1 MESLLYAFAHADV
14 YMLIMARIL
23 AFFLVLPVFSGAN
36 ITAMVKIGIA
46 ASVSLVIFISGRV
59 TSVVYQPTVL
69 GFIMIFIAE
78 FMVGFL
84 SGFVVS
90 LIFSLIL
97 LAGQLIDFQIG
108 FSMVSVF
115 DPVSQIQVPIV
126 GNFFNL
132 IITVM
137 LVQSGGL
144 RGLIEVFFVSY
155 DRLPIG
161 GAFIIGNGKLM
172 YMLLD
177 MLMNFMT
184 VAVQIAMPIVGALL
198 IIDMSM
204 GLLVKAAPQMNVFVV
219 GMPIKL
225 LAGLVLLALLSPLLS
240 DIYKIIF
247 DLSYRALMETLQGM
261 AEHV

>member
-1 MESLLYAFAHADV
+1 
-14 YMLIMARIL
+14 MLVMARIL

-36 ITAMVKIGIA
+36 ITPMVKIGLA
-46 ASVSLVIFISGRV
+46 ASVSLIIFVSGRV

-69 GFIMIFIAE
+69 DFVMVFISE

-84 SGFVVS
+84 SGFVIS

-115 DPVSQIQVPIV
+115 DPVSQVQVPIV
-126 GNFFNL
+126 GNLFNL
-132 IITVM
+132 TMTAM

-144 RGLIEVFFVSY
+144 RGLIGALFFSY

-177 MLMNFMT
+177 MLMNFMM
-184 VAVQIAMPIVGALL
+184 VAVQIAMPIMGALL
-198 IIDMSM
+198 VIDMSM
-204 GLLVKAAPQMNVFVV
+204 GLLVKAAPQMNIFVV

-225 LAGLVLLALLSPLLS
+225 LSGLILLGLLSPLLS

-247 DLSYRALMETLQGM
+247 DLAYQALLETLRGM
-261 AEHV
+261 AEHG